1 MERGSGLHLK
11 NLKIYY
17 KMKELIKNEIQ
28 KSIDIKLDVLN
39 NSKIVEQLEL
49 LVEYSINALKNGGK
63 IIFCG
68 NGGSFADSQ
77 HLAAEFVSRLR
88 FDRAPLASIALG
100 TNSSNMS
107 AIGNDY
113 GYDQVFKREIV
124 ALGSEYD
131 IFIPI
136 STSGNSTNVLA
147 AINAAKDKGIKTV
160 AFTGGT
166 GGKMANLCECV
177 IVPSDSTEKIQ
188 EVHIMLGHIL
198 CYLIEKKYFNK

>member
-1 MERGSGLHLK
+1 
-11 NLKIYY
+11 
-17 KMKELIKNEIQ
+17 MKKLIINEIE
-28 KSIDIKLDVLN
+28 KSIEVKTSVLN
-39 NSKIVEQLEL
+39 DNKIIEQLSS
-49 LVEYSINALKNGGK
+49 LVNNCIQSLNSGGK

-77 HLAAEFVSRLR
+77 HLAAEFISRLR

-113 GYDQVFKREIV
+113 GYDQVFKREIL
-124 ALGSEYD
+124 ALGNSND

-136 STSGNSTNVLA
+136 STSGNSANVIE
-147 AINAAKDKGIKTV
+147 AINAAKEKGLKTL

-166 GGKMANLCECV
+166 GGKMSEICECI
-177 IVPSDSTEKIQ
+177 IVPSASTEKIQ

-198 CYLIEKKYFNK
+198 CYLVEKKMF

>member
-1 MERGSGLHLK
+1 
-11 NLKIYY
+11 
-17 KMKELIKNEIQ
+17 MKELIIKEIE
-28 KSIDIKLDVLN
+28 KSIEVKTSVLN
-39 NSKIVEQLEL
+39 NNTIVEQLDL
-49 LVEYSINALKNGGK
+49 LVKNCIQSLKSGGK

-77 HLAAEFVSRLR
+77 HLAAEFISRLR

-113 GYDQVFKREIV
+113 GYDQVFKREIL
-124 ALGSEYD
+124 ALGNSND

-136 STSGNSTNVLA
+136 STSGNSGNVID
-147 AINAAKDKGIKTV
+147 AINAAKEKGIKTV

-166 GGKMANLCECV
+166 GGKMSNTCECI
-177 IVPSDSTEKIQ
+177 IVPSSSTEKIQ

-198 CYLIEKKYFNK
+198 CFLIEEKIFKKND

>member
-1 MERGSGLHLK
+1 
-11 NLKIYY
+11 
-17 KMKELIKNEIQ
+17 MKELIIKEIE
-28 KSIDIKLDVLN
+28 KSIEVKTSVLN
-39 NSKIVEQLEL
+39 NNTIIEQLNS
-49 LVEYSINALKNGGK
+49 LVNNCIQSLKSGGK

-77 HLAAEFVSRLR
+77 HLAAEFISRLR

-113 GYDQVFKREIV
+113 GYDQVFKREML
-124 ALGSEYD
+124 ALGNSID

-136 STSGNSTNVLA
+136 STSGNSGNVID
-147 AINAAKDKGIKTV
+147 AINAAKEKGIKTV

-166 GGKMANLCECV
+166 GGKMSNTCECI
-177 IVPSDSTEKIQ
+177 IVPSSSTEKIQ

-198 CYLIEKKYFNK
+198 CFLIEENIFKKND

>member
-1 MERGSGLHLK
+1 
-11 NLKIYY
+11 
-17 KMKELIKNEIQ
+17 MKELIIKEIE
-28 KSIDIKLDVLN
+28 KSIEVKTSVLN
-39 NSKIVEQLEL
+39 NNKIIEQLNS
-49 LVEYSINALKNGGK
+49 LVNTCIQSLKSGGK

-77 HLAAEFVSRLR
+77 HLAAEFISRLR

-113 GYDQVFKREIV
+113 GYDQVFKREIL
-124 ALGSEYD
+124 ALCNSND

-136 STSGNSTNVLA
+136 STSGNSGNVID
-147 AINAAKDKGIKTV
+147 AINSAKEKGIKTV

-166 GGKMANLCECV
+166 GGKMANICECI
-177 IVPSDSTEKIQ
+177 IVPSSSTEKIQ

-198 CYLIEKKYFNK
+198 CFLIEEKVFKKND

>member
-1 MERGSGLHLK
+1 M
-11 NLKIYY
+11 I
-17 KMKELIKNEIQ
+17 ELIKTEIK
-28 KSIDIKLDVLN
+28 KSIDLKHKVLQ
-39 NSKIVEQLEL
+39 SREILTQLEV
-49 LVEYSINALKNGGK
+49 LVNECLKSLKNGGK

-107 AIGNDY
+107 AIANDY
-113 GYDQVFKREIV
+113 GYNQVFKREI
-124 ALGSEYD
+124 LSLSNKED

-136 STSGNSTNVLA
+136 STSGNSENVLD
-147 AINAAKDKGIKTV
+147 AIIAAKDKGIKICG
-160 AFTGGT
+160 FTGGS
-166 GGKMANLCECV
+166 GGKMNDHCEV
-177 IVPSDSTEKIQ
+177 IVVPSSSTEKIQ

-198 CYLIEKKYFNK
+198 CALIEEKLFKE